1 MSKLS
6 HTVIPRFMLK
16 YIISMQEGVEFNIR
30 VEESVNQIYPRRKK
44 YFDQKRERKKYNFI
58 FQ

>member
-6 HTVIPRFMLK
+6 HTVIPRFMIK

-44 YFDQKRERKKYNFI
+44 YFDQNREREV
-58 FQ
+58 

>member
-6 HTVIPRFMLK
+6 HTVIPRFMIK

-44 YFDQKRERKKYNFI
+44 YLIRPKKREKEV
-58 FQ
+58 